1 MPSSGQPAAE
11 SSGRDRR
18 DQELASLRERLER
31 SEQHTALA
39 LMRATRLAQ
48 VISVLGSQRD
58 LETTVERIAMEVGEL
73 FFADM
78 TLLMLDSDAGLTVP
92 GFWGVSAGDLPR
104 EPFALPA
111 VQAAVSHGLVCI
123 GPVDDVPLPD
133 WLAPYTPRHLAWA
146 RLMVGDTSLG
156 LLLLARRGDEPF
168 EDSDA
173 TELRAV
179 AYRIAL
185 AIENGVLHERMK
197 DQLAQLH
204 RLQQLTSVLAGTL
217 ELDDVGQC
225 VADMLVSE
233 ASVPSSVVLIER
245 GGELSVLSTG
255 GHAREGRV
263 AGAGRGDVGFDDSWE
278 IVPLKVGD
286 KTVGAVA
293 VTGAPE
299 AGSERYELLLHLV
312 SLGALSLDKALLY
325 EQSCEQARHD
335 SLTGLLG
342 HGVCHEELE
351 QLIAAATPFSVL
363 LFDIDD
369 FKQIND
375 LHGHQSGDGA
385 LRLVAEALRQ
395 GTRTGDTVFR
405 VGGEEFCALLP
416 NLPERAAFAAAEAIR
431 QRVDAILA
439 DLPNPVTVSVGV
451 ASFPAHGRTRDRLLA
466 AADAALYASKRAGKN
481 RTSIAGEA
489 DPSHPQGSTPS
500 RREVGLD
507 LLHRKDPDMAS
518 RSVHVAILS
527 VKVARVLAVDDARLD
542 DLRIAARLHDVGKL
556 GVPDAILNKP
566 GPLDDDEF
574 RIVKTHPVVGAELL
588 RNWGLE
594 GPAVITL
601 QHHERID
608 GGGYPAGLRGDA
620 IRIESRIIHAVDAY
634 VAMTR
639 DRPYRQAMTQGEAF
653 AELTRHS
660 GTQFDLDVVAALI
673 AVERALPAAPADA
686 ATLDRSAWRQSGQSG
701 QSGQSV
707 SGRR

>member
-1 MPSSGQPAAE
+1 MPGSGQLEAQPPE
-11 SSGRDRR
+11 DDRR
-18 DQELASLRERLER
+18 DQQLASLRERLEQ
-31 SEQHTALA
+31 SEQHTAQA

-58 LETTVERIAMEVGEL
+58 LESTVERIATEVGEL

-78 TLLMLDSDAGLTVP
+78 TLLMLESDAGLTVP
-92 GFWGVSAGDLPR
+92 GFWGVAAADLPQ
-104 EPFALPA
+104 EPFTLPA
-111 VQAAVSHGLVCI
+111 VQEAVSRGSMCI
-123 GPVDDVPLPD
+123 GPVSDVPIPD
-133 WLAPYTPRHLAWA
+133 WLVPYSPRHLAWA

-197 DQLAQLH
+197 DQLAQVH

-217 ELDDVGQC
+217 ELEAVGQC

-233 ASVPSSVVLIER
+233 AGVPSSVVLIDR
-245 GGELSVLSTG
+245 GGDLSVLSTG
-255 GHAREGRV
+255 GQARDLDLSRDQ
-263 AGAGRGDVGFDDSWE
+263 RGHVVLDDSWE
-278 IVPLKVGD
+278 SVSLKVAD

-325 EQSCEQARHD
+325 EHSREQARHD

-351 QLIAAATPFSVL
+351 HLLATALPFGVV

-375 LHGHQSGDGA
+375 LHGHQIGDDA
-385 LRLVAEALRQ
+385 LRSVAQALRE
-395 GTRTGDTVFR
+395 GSRTSDTVFR

-416 NLPERAAFAAAEAIR
+416 DLPERAAFAAAEAIR
-431 QRVDAILA
+431 RRVETILA
-439 DLPNPVTVSVGV
+439 ELPTPVTVSVGV
-451 ASFPAHGRTRDRLLA
+451 ASFPAHGLTRDELLA
-466 AADAALYASKRAGKN
+466 AADGALYASKRAGKN
-481 RTSIAGEA
+481 RTSIAGERSPH
-489 DPSHPQGSTPS
+489 DLTPT

-507 LLHRKDPDMAS
+507 LLHQKDPDTVNHS
-518 RSVHVAILS
+518 LRVAILS
-527 VKVARVLAVDDARLD
+527 VKIARALAVDESRLD
-542 DLRIAARLHDVGKL
+542 DLRVAARLHDIGKL

-566 GPLDDDEF
+566 GRLDENEF
-574 RIVKTHPVVGAELL
+574 RIIKTHPAVGAELL
-588 RNWGLE
+588 RHWGLE
-594 GPAVITL
+594 VPAAIAL
-601 QHHERID
+601 QHHERVD
-608 GGGYPAGLRGDA
+608 GLGYPARLRGDE
-620 IRIESRIIHAVDAY
+620 IRIESRIIHAADAY

-639 DRPYRQAMTQGEAF
+639 DRPYRLAMSQDEAF
-653 AELTRHS
+653 AELTSHS
-660 GTQFDLDVVAALI
+660 GTQFDPDVVLALI
-673 AVERALPAAPADA
+673 TLERTLPTTSEAPAESSPDDRPL
-686 ATLDRSAWRQSGQSG
+686 ATDVTL
-701 QSGQSV
+701 V
-707 SGRR
+707 V